1 MNIEKYRDEFPIV
14 NEYVYLNHAAH
25 SPASKRVVEAVKKCL
40 ESLESKGEYS
50 INVRETKKPFAK
62 LINASVDEVA
72 LITNTSQGLNIV
84 ANTLKFNSGSN
95 VVINDMEYPSNVYP
109 WLKLKKK
116 GVEVRVVKSVNGI
129 IPLEAY
135 EKAIDDK
142 TVAVAISHVEWMNGF
157 KHDLKPLAEIA
168 HDHGAYLVVDAV
180 QSAGAMKIDV
190 KKMDIDFL
198 ACGCYKWL
206 LGPTGAGYLYIR
218 SELIEKITP
227 PFVGWA
233 SVKYK
238 EDPLTFNTSKIEW
251 RENASKFEIGSMS
264 HFSFAGAQAAIEL
277 ILEVGIENI
286 EKRIL
291 QLTKYLVDR
300 LLEAGYEIQSPLND
314 EYRSGIVNF
323 KIANGYKIQ
332 KKLAEN
338 KIITS
343 FRGGGIRVSPHFY
356 NNKEDIDKLV
366 NKVEQIS
373 KISISPP

>member
-1 MNIEKYRDEFPIV
+1 MNFEMYREEFPIV
-14 NEYVYLNHAAH
+14 NEYIYLNHAAH
-25 SPASKRVVEAVKKCL
+25 SPASKRVVEAIKECL
-40 ESLESKGEYS
+40 ETLKSKGEYS
-50 INVRETKKPFAK
+50 INARETKRAFAK
-62 LINASVDEVA
+62 LINASNDEIA
-72 LITNTSQGLNIV
+72 LITNTSQGLNII
-84 ANTLKFNSGSN
+84 ANMLNFAPGTN
-95 VVINDMEYPSNVYP
+95 VVINDMEYPSNTYP
-109 WLKLKKK
+109 WIKLKTK
-116 GVEVRVVKSVNGI
+116 GVEVRFVKNENGI

-142 TVAVAISHVEWMNGF
+142 TVAVAVSHVKWINGF
-157 KHDLKPLAEIA
+157 KHNLKELAEIA
-168 HDHGAYLVVDAV
+168 HNHGAYLVVDAV

-206 LGPTGAGYLYIR
+206 LGPTGAGYLYIK
-218 SELIEKITP
+218 SDLIGEFTP

-233 SVKYK
+233 SVKYQ
-238 EDPLTFNTSKIEW
+238 EDPLTFNIHEIHW

-264 HFSFAGAQAAIEL
+264 HLSYAGAQAAIEL

-291 QLTKYLVDR
+291 QLTKHLIDR
-300 LLEAGYEIQSPLND
+300 LMEAGYEVQSPLED

-323 KIANGYKIQ
+323 KVENGYEVQ
-332 KKLAEN
+332 KKLAES

-356 NNKEDIDKLV
+356 NTRNEIDMLLEKV
-366 NKVEQIS
+366 NEIS
-373 KISISPP
+373 KIKK